1 MKLNKI
7 LLAVTA
13 VFVLSSCSTQYREQ
27 GFLGGGYT
35 DFRVSSDKFVVS
47 FRGNEYTSSDKT
59 MKFALL
65 RAAEITKKHGFKYF
79 FIQDKEDISKSR
91 FVKTTEEDNGDKS
104 SKKEETKELNMP
116 GLRLY
121 IKCFHKEPKDLDV
134 IEASQY
140 ISYNKPN

>member
-7 LLAVTA
+7 LLAVSA
-13 VFVLSSCSTQYREQ
+13 VFILSSCATKYRQE
-27 GFLGGGYT
+27 GFLSGGYT

-79 FIQDKEDISKSR
+79 IVQDKEDISKSR
-91 FVKTTEEDNGDKS
+91 LVKTTEEDDRDKS
-104 SKKEETKELNMP
+104 SRKEETKELNMP

-121 IKCFHKEPKDLDV
+121 IKCFHSEPKDLDV

-140 ISYNKPN
+140 ISYNKPS